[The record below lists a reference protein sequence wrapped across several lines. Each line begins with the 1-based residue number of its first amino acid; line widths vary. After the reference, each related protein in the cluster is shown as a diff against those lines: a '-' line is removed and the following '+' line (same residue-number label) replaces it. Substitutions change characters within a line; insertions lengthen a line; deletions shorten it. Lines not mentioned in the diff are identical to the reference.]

1 LILIAVEAMLNMG
14 RQFVQAVY
22 SLLTIFVPSGRV
34 PFGLCCGL
42 IQNASLLLGH
52 SSLICMLMI
61 AGDRLGAILFPA
73 WLDTTGFF
81 SFQTKFFF
89 VYKRFLTLQ
98 KLYHIFR
105 K

>member
-73 WLDTTGFF
+73 WLDKTPGFF
-81 SFQTKFFF
+81 FNFRKTFIF
-89 VYKRFLTLQ
+89 VYKRF
-98 KLYHIFR
+98 F
-105 K
+105 